1 MNTHAPSAN
10 GPRQARATQHFLPT
24 CLVALLSLFIGTLP
38 LRADNNEPLKP
49 NLKYGRPSKAE
60 LNLATYE
67 PDTTAAAVCLL
78 RRGETNFKYTDGF
91 QLVNEVWMRVK
102 VLKPQ
107 GVSYADVSIPYY
119 SPANRNEARE
129 TAHDV
134 DGCSYNVVDGKTVK
148 TRLERSQVSD
158 EQVDAYTRVLKFSL
172 PNVKE
177 GTVIEYHYKIVS
189 DYVSYLDAWMMQS
202 DIPVLYNE
210 YKINIPLV
218 YIYDIEFRKR
228 ELIEMSEEESSM
240 QATQHRESG
249 VSRMEDTFTLR
260 TRKLTFVSRNLPALS
275 RKEPF
280 CWCPD
285 DYRVQVNFNL
295 QGTNFPTEGYKPLS
309 RTWADVDKSLLEEK
323 EAYEESTDGL
333 FGVHL
338 RDITNPYREEMTQT
352 LAGKDLTFEQRVAAA
367 FALLK
372 QKLSWNGEYLLYAE
386 NPLRAVKE
394 GRGSNAEL
402 NFILISMLK
411 DLGLKAYP
419 VVMSLR
425 SRGMM
430 PVHFPSEQRLNTFAV
445 AVRHPQANRFVYIDS
460 SMELPLLDVLPTDM
474 LVERARIISNDVP
487 EDKKWVDLSRLSPNR
502 RKTLIE
508 ATIDSTLNLRGNIR
522 VVRQGQYASSYLKR
536 KLKGDSNGGGIDKS
550 DVTLSQHTDS
560 TEEAWKAEVTERA
573 ALEAP
578 VQSAGGDK
586 LYVNPMVIGLM
597 SENPFTQSERDL
609 PVEFPYPLELSVTSI
624 LTLPE
629 GYTVEELPQ
638 VRTLSTEDNEL
649 YLRYRIRQTEDG
661 KRVVLTCSLGI
672 KRCAYPAQ
680 YYPQLQQFFDRVVE
694 ASEGVLVLSK
704 Q

>member
-1 MNTHAPSAN
+1 MRNYNLEKRKFVIGGVAVAIVIGYIVQLFALQIMNDEYKKNADSNAFLNKVQYPAR
-10 GPRQARATQHFLPT
+10 GAIYDRQGRLMVYNQPAYDVTVVMREVEELDTLDFCRTLGISKEFFIKRMADIKNRALNPGYSRYTEQIFMSQLPAEEFAVFQEKIFRFPGFYVQRRT
-24 CLVALLSLFIGTLP
+24 TRQYTYDVAAHVLGDVAEVSKRDIEKDDYYRSGDFIGIQGVERSYEKE
-38 LRADNNEPLKP
+38 LRGEK
-49 NLKYGRPSKAE
+49 GVE
-60 LNLATYE
+60 I
-67 PDTTAAAVCLL
+67 LL
-78 RRGETNFKYTDGF
+78 RDAHGRIQGRYKDGAF
-91 QLVNEVWMRVK
+91 DR
-102 VLKPQ
+102 
-107 GVSYADVSIPYY
+107 
-119 SPANRNEARE
+119 R
-129 TAHDV
+129 
-134 DGCSYNVVDGKTVK
+134 
-148 TRLERSQVSD
+148 
-158 EQVDAYTRVLKFSL
+158 
-172 PNVKE
+172 
-177 GTVIEYHYKIVS
+177 
-189 DYVSYLDAWMMQS
+189 
-202 DIPVLYNE
+202 PV
-210 YKINIPLV
+210 
-218 YIYDIEFRKR
+218 
-228 ELIEMSEEESSM
+228 
-240 QATQHRESG
+240 
-249 VSRMEDTFTLR
+249 
-260 TRKLTFVSRNLPALS
+260 
-275 RKEPF
+275 
-280 CWCPD
+280 
-285 DYRVQVNFNL
+285 
-295 QGTNFPTEGYKPLS
+295 
-309 RTWADVDKSLLEEK
+309 
-323 EAYEESTDGL
+323 
-333 FGVHL
+333 
-338 RDITNPYREEMTQT
+338 
-352 LAGKDLTFEQRVAAA
+352 AGKDLTFEQRVAAA

-536 KLKGDSNGGGIDKS
+536 KLKGDSNGGGIDES

-609 PVEFPYPLELSVTSI
+609 PVEFPYPLELSVTNI